1 VGIAMAAYSQD
12 LRERVLRA
20 CERGDSPSQIARRFE
35 VSRVWVYQV
44 WQRLK
49 ETGQRGSLRIGG
61 YRRSRLADHDHR
73 LRAWIQK
80 EPDLTLAELCER
92 LKALDVNIQVPAL
105 WHRLSQLGLT
115 YKKNLAR
122 RRARAARRTTAA

>member
-1 VGIAMAAYSQD
+1 MAAYSQD

-20 CERGDSPSQIARRFE
+20 CARGDSPSEIARRFE
-35 VSRVWVYQV
+35 VSRVWVYQG

-49 ETGQRGSLRIGG
+49 ETGQQGSLRIGG
-61 YRRSRLADHDHR
+61 YRRSRLADHDHP
-73 LRAWIQK
+73 LRAWIKK

-92 LKALDVNIQVPAL
+92 LKTLDVNIKVPAL
-105 WHRLSQLGLT
+105 WHRLNQLGLT

>member
-1 VGIAMAAYSQD
+1 MAAYSQD

-61 YRRSRLADHDHR
+61 YRRSRLADHDRR
-73 LRAWIQK
+73 LRDWIQK

-92 LKALDVNIQVPAL
+92 WKTLDVNIQVPAV

>member
-1 VGIAMAAYSQD
+1 MAAYSQD

-92 LKALDVNIQVPAL
+92 LQTLDVNIKVPAL
-105 WHRLSQLGLT
+105 WHRLNQLGLT

>member
-1 VGIAMAAYSQD
+1 MAAYSQD

-35 VSRVWVYQV
+35 VSRVWVYQA

-92 LKALDVNIQVPAL
+92 LKTLDVNIKVPAL
-105 WHRLSQLGLT
+105 WHRLNQLGLT

>member
-1 VGIAMAAYSQD
+1 MAAYSQD
-12 LRERVLRA
+12 MRERVLRA

-61 YRRSRLADHDHR
+61 YRRSRLADHAHH
-73 LRAWIQK
+73 LRAWIKK
-80 EPDLTLAELCER
+80 EPDLPLAELCER
-92 LKALDVNIQVPAL
+92 LKTLDVTIKVPAL
-105 WHRLSQLGLT
+105 WHRLNQLGLT
-115 YKKNLAR
+115 YKKNLTR

>member
-1 VGIAMAAYSQD
+1 MAGYSQD

-44 WQRLK
+44 WQRLQ

-92 LKALDVNIQVPAL
+92 LQTLDVNIKVPAL
-105 WHRLSQLGLT
+105 WHRLNQLGLT
-115 YKKNLAR
+115 YKKNLTR
-122 RRARAARRTTAA
+122 RRARATRRTTAA

>member
-1 VGIAMAAYSQD
+1 MAACSQD

-92 LKALDVNIQVPAL
+92 LKTLDVNIKVPAL